1 VQIGVV
7 TVEAALGRY
16 PYLLEGMD
24 KGKMEFWDLLEV
36 VLNTHVSEMLPK
48 DADANFCSFAE
59 YVLQNDH
66 SLRPSASEA
75 LQHPFFAGVT
85 DECFRVAR
93 WIDASIQDNWR
104 YSDAVKI
111 ARGLGRLSL
120 ANHSDEVATSFV
132 NGDESFNRVSSS
144 GSRDPMSK
152 SKGMSLFH
160 FGYRHQ

>member
-85 DECFRVAR
+85 DE
-93 WIDASIQDNWR
+93 
-104 YSDAVKI
+104 
-111 ARGLGRLSL
+111 
-120 ANHSDEVATSFV
+120 
-132 NGDESFNRVSSS
+132 
-144 GSRDPMSK
+144 
-152 SKGMSLFH
+152 
-160 FGYRHQ
+160 